1 VDQLLEINGEKWLV
15 DLKTSKTL
23 SAKFHTQMGLY
34 ALAMDACGMGRP
46 DRLAILHA
54 MPDGEFVFLESMVR
68 DEHVALIPLC
78 VQGLDQLKRDQKAV
92 DL

>member
-1 VDQLLEINGEKWLV
+1 
-15 DLKTSKTL
+15 
-23 SAKFHTQMGLY
+23 
-34 ALAMDACGMGRP
+34 
-46 DRLAILHA
+46 

-68 DEHVALIPLC
+68 DEHVALIPTV